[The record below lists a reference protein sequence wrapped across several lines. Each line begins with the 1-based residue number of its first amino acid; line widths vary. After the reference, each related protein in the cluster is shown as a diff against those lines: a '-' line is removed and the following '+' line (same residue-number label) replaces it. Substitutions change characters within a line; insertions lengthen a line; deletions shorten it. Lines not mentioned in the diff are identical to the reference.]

1 MISYILRSC
10 PRKSWHLEFWLITEF
25 LEIFTVRWLV
35 YSIGKNPIYLTCS
48 AFSPK
53 FCNDMQGRSRIKKI
67 VYLRVSFKLFTWG
80 SKTWRIWLND
90 TKWTYCIILHFFYW
104 LISKIWHNNWELC
117 CFQKYNTDSPFQ
129 IWASVLLVK
138 EALIKSITRSGI
150 LTTICV

>member
-35 YSIGKNPIYLTCS
+35 YSIGKNHIYLVCS
-48 AFSPK
+48 TISPK
-53 FCNDMQGRSRIKKI
+53 FCDDMQGRSRIKKI
-67 VYLRVSFKLFTWG
+67 VYFRVSFKLFTWG

-104 LISKIWHNNWELC
+104 LMGKYLKYDTIIENYAVSKIQHRQPISNL
-117 CFQKYNTDSPFQ
+117 S
-129 IWASVLLVK
+129 
-138 EALIKSITRSGI
+138 
-150 LTTICV
+150 